1 MVMNNNIR
9 MKKKIVIVED
19 DASIVDSLMI
29 ILERAGYEVVYFRDG
44 KNLLER
50 DGLETDIYLIDKQ
63 LSGID
68 GLDICKYLKSDPRT
82 KHIPVI
88 VLSASPGIEK
98 IVKAAGADAFI
109 EKPFTSK
116 NLVEIVRRYT
126 AI

>member
-1 MVMNNNIR
+1 MNINIL

-19 DASIVDSLMI
+19 DASIVDSLRI
-29 ILERAGYEVVYFRDG
+29 ILERAGYEVEYFYDG
-44 KNLLER
+44 KNLLES
-50 DGLETDIYLIDKQ
+50 DGLKTDLYLIDKQ

-88 VLSASPGIEK
+88 VLSASPGIEN

-109 EKPFTSK
+109 EKPFSSR
-116 NLVEIVRRYT
+116 NLVEVVRHYT
-126 AI
+126 TT